1 MYAWV
6 AFVAAMATKRKK
18 VRMDYTKLS
27 EQILAAVGGKENVQ
41 GNMVCMTRLRI
52 KIVDASKVDIEAVKA
67 IDGVLGLVED
77 ADRLEVV
84 LGPGVVNKV
93 IIEFSKLTGVA
104 AGDISDE
111 ESVVSAA
118 KENKAAQK
126 AKYEN
131 KPVQRFLKKIANIFV
146 PLLPGI
152 ISAGLINGIINVIN
166 FSTGKAFVNEWWF
179 AAIWTMGWALFAYLP
194 ILAGENAAK
203 EFGGSR
209 VLGAMAGALSIANAG
224 MPLLASKTVDGVAT
238 RLVHLPF
245 SLPTVVFKEGAFIVA
260 SSDLFNA
267 AAGGMIGAIICA
279 IFFAFLEKNLHKVM
293 PSVLDTFLTPLCTVI
308 IGVLASVLILQP
320 AGAWLT
326 QAIFFVLQYFYDK
339 LGVFGAY
346 LLGSTFLPLV
356 SVGLHQALTPIH
368 VMLNNPEGPTQGI
381 NYLLP
386 LLMMAGGGQ
395 VGAGLAL
402 LFKTKNKRVKKY
414 LTESIPVGMLGI
426 GEPLMYAV
434 TLPLGK
440 PFITA
445 CLGSGVGSIVAY
457 LFQLGTVSQGVS
469 GLFGLLIVQA
479 GNQVFYLLAM
489 LVAYAAGF
497 VLTWFF
503 GVDENRINDVFGE

>member
-1 MYAWV
+1 
-6 AFVAAMATKRKK
+6 
-18 VRMDYTKLS
+18 MDYTKLS

-41 GNMVCMTRLRI
+41 SNMVCMTRLRI
-52 KIVDASKVDIEAVKA
+52 KTADPSKVDSEAIKA
-67 IDGVLGLVED
+67 IDGVMGLVED
-77 ADRLEVV
+77 AEYLEVV

-93 IIEFSKLTGVA
+93 IVEFSKLTGVA
-104 AGDISDE
+104 AGDASEDD
-111 ESVVSAA
+111 VVSAA
-118 KENKAAQK
+118 KDNKAAQK

-166 FSTGKAFVNEWWF
+166 FSTGKAFANEWWF

-245 SLPTVVFKEGAFIVA
+245 SLPTVAFKEGAFVVA

-308 IGVLASVLILQP
+308 IGVIGSVLILQP

-326 QAIFFVLQYFYDK
+326 QAIFFVLQFFYDK

-395 VGAGLAL
+395 VGAGLAI

-445 CLGSGVGSIVAY
+445 CLGSGVGSVIAY
-457 LFQLGTVSQGVS
+457 LFHLGTVSQGVS
-469 GLFGLLIVQA
+469 GLFGLLIVQP

-489 LVAYAAGF
+489 LLAYAAGF
-497 VLTWFF
+497 ALTWFF
-503 GVDENRINDVFGE
+503 GVDEDRINDVFGE